1 VNLREPLNDMM
12 PQARSPNPASA
23 VDGGNAALFAFERAR
38 PDATDRHRWARHG
51 AASKEHLMQR

>member
-23 VDGGNAALFAFERAR
+23 VDGGIVAQLHVGRGR
-38 PDATDRHRWARHG
+38 PAATDQ
-51 AASKEHLMQR
+51 QRYPVC